1 MFPLRPT
8 TPTAPELSGHLNC
21 LIIDFNYLNQKE
33 ITVLRNICG
42 RPYRDVSFRFA
53 LLGGNLQ
60 PSFIQRF
67 W

>member
-21 LIIDFNYLNQKE
+21 LIINFNYLNQKE

-42 RPYRDVSFRFA
+42 RPYRDVSFTFA
-53 LLGGNLQ
+53 PFRATFSQLSSKN
-60 PSFIQRF
+60 F
-67 W
+67 